1 MSFGQNL
8 LFLRKMRDNMTQEE
22 LAERLGVSRQTVSKW
37 ELDAAYPEMDKLL
50 ILCDLFS
57 CSLDQL
63 IRENM
68 NIINE
73 AYSNI
78 RIEEVEGFRY
88 IRYAVISPEP
98 EEDAIAHVKRW
109 AEQIGIQTPQV
120 IGWDFPM
127 VSQEQTNVHHM
138 HGYAAALILGEEV
151 SEEGLPAEVRKQDK
165 QRYIA
170 ITITAPQT
178 APFELIPNA
187 YKVLLAYMKTNGYR
201 GKWDGHIIDCF
212 EKEYDLEGVWHMDV
226 YIAVE

>member
-109 AEQIGIQTPQV
+109 AEQIGIQTPRSLDG
-120 IGWDFPM
+120 IFPWFLRNKPM
-127 VSQEQTNVHHM
+127 YTICM
-138 HGYAAALILGEEV
+138 AM
-151 SEEGLPAEVRKQDK
+151 R
-165 QRYIA
+165 QR
-170 ITITAPQT
+170 
-178 APFELIPNA
+178 
-187 YKVLLAYMKTNGYR
+187 
-201 GKWDGHIIDCF
+201 
-212 EKEYDLEGVWHMDV
+212 
-226 YIAVE
+226 